1 MNYLL
6 PHINNDNDLKIKILE
21 IPTPFPVGPINLYVL
36 FGEKITLV
44 DTGPK
49 TELAWKSLIYQ
60 LNKNGLR
67 IKDIDQVVLTHHHVD
82 HSGLLAI
89 LQQHHPKIKT
99 FAHNA
104 TIPWV
109 ELRSDVVKKMVEFY
123 KELYIE
129 HGLSIDQIDDIKKF
143 HAYFD
148 QYTDSAKVD
157 EILTNNDLLEGNN
170 DWKIIHN
177 PGHAQGHISLYH
189 EETKTL
195 IAGDHLIEHT
205 ASGIFIEPH
214 VDVDQPRPKSLVD
227 YKRSL
232 EEINKLDV
240 KMILSGHGK
249 IITEPEQIVEQQLI
263 RLNQRLSKVKS
274 YIKSEPLTVNQ
285 IMQSIYSNRFESNL
299 PLYFSEILGALELLE
314 NQGEVVSIKENN
326 LIKFSLAQ

>member
-1 MNYLL
+1 MSCLL
-6 PHINNDNDLKIKILE
+6 PYLNNSKDLKILALE
-21 IPTPFPVGPINLYVL
+21 VPTPFPVGSINLYVL

-82 HSGLLAI
+82 HCGLLSI
-89 LQQHHPKIKT
+89 LQEHHPKIKT
-99 FAHNA
+99 FAHKA

-109 ELRSDVVKKMVEFY
+109 ELRSDVVKSMVDFY
-123 KELYIE
+123 KELYKE

-148 QYTDSAKVD
+148 RYTDSAKVD
-157 EILTNNDLLEGNN
+157 GILNNNDRLEGNN
-170 DWKIIHN
+170 DWRIIHN

-189 EETKTL
+189 DETKTL

-205 ASGIFIEPH
+205 ASGIFIEPP
-214 VDVDQPRPKSLVD
+214 VDAEQSRPKSLVD
-227 YKRSL
+227 YKNSL

-249 IITEPEQIVEQQLI
+249 IITEPEQVVNQQLA
-263 RLNQRLSKVKS
+263 RLNQRLNKVKS
-274 YIKSEPLTVNQ
+274 HLNSDPLTVNQ
-285 IMQSIYSNRFESNL
+285 IMQSIYSNRLENNL

-314 NQGEVVSIKENN
+314 EQGEVISFQENN
-326 LIKFSLAQ
+326 VIKYLLAH